1 MGYKFSNKGTTYMID
16 AIEFVYNSNN
26 YMELLSNMS
35 ENVYSKIAK
44 KYNVN
49 LGTLE
54 SNITKATD
62 NMNKFRQAHYST
74 KIKDKITSK
83 TVIWL
88 ILDKIN
94 NT

>member
-1 MGYKFSNKGTTYMID
+1 MID

-26 YMELLSNMS
+26 YMELLSNVS
-35 ENVYSKIAK
+35 ENIYFKIAK

-62 NMNKFRQAHYST
+62 NMNKFRQTHYST
-74 KIKDKITSK
+74 KIKDKITAK

>member
-1 MGYKFSNKGTTYMID
+1 MID